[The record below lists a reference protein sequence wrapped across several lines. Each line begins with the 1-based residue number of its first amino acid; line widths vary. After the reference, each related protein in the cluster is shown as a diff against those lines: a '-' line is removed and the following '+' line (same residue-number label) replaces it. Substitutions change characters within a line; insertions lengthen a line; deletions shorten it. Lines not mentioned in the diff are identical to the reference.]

1 MNTFLGGFLV
11 GIVVGPLVVAVLRRL
26 GRIPFIKR
34 QLVRVRRLS
43 GGLFWRGV
51 EKLLNYLDGLLAR
64 KREREASELGSPNL
78 ASPAGKGV
86 VTYADSPPVK

>member
-1 MNTFLGGFLV
+1 LF
-11 GIVVGPLVVAVLRRL
+11 
-26 GRIPFIKR
+26 
-34 QLVRVRRLS
+34 

-64 KREREASELGSPNL
+64 KREREASALGSPNL
-78 ASPAGKGV
+78 ASPPGRGV